1 MPQKT
6 IYVKD
11 TDLSLWEK
19 AETMGGENLSA
30 TIAEALKRFVEIE
43 EAKAT
48 GMKEQEIEVG
58 VFSDRSS
65 ADTRKIRFI
74 GKQIA
79 SAWVYSGQ
87 TGSQD
92 DRGTDYELYLTKKG
106 KLLLCRKHW
115 SRWQGEDTTVTYE
128 IYDSLDELD
137 EIESVPGS
145 LVQEAGETLGIETS
159 EYLDI

>member
-1 MPQKT
+1 MQKQ
-6 IYVKD
+6 IYIKD
-11 TDLSLWEK
+11 ADLEIFEK
-19 AETMGGENLSA
+19 AEALAGESLSA
-30 TIAEALKRFVEIE
+30 TIAEALRRFVEVE
-43 EAKAT
+43 EAKAD
-48 GMKEQEIEVG
+48 GMSEQEIEVG

-92 DRGTDYELYLTKKG
+92 DRGTYYTLYLTKKG

-128 IYDSLDELD
+128 IYDSLA
-137 EIESVPGS
+137 EIENVPGS
-145 LVQEAGETLGIETS
+145 LIQDAGEALGMDTA
-159 EYLDI
+159 EYLDV